1 MCRNVEG
8 NAMSLTML
16 LRRSPDLDVEALGQM
31 NLVSSSTVKGPE
43 EPQPDEKEPAE
54 HVVSN
59 DKKGPM
65 EVPNSLQLHSKPVP
79 RPRHAV
85 TPHAIHL
92 RDLAPVPWHDGMHLA
107 DMASSN
113 AQEEQGRA
121 QQPPLWQSALHAAHD
136 SPVAAVVAADVTGG
150 QQAAAAVSPAKKKAY
165 VHMCRWYPHINAR
178 DAQMA
183 FDLNHSSAKLTMDS
197 SLQPILLRK
206 PAAQAVTDPT
216 VRHADASADEQRQP
230 GSAAGMSPLPDAVSN
245 VDAQANISADT
256 AFESADDSAAQS
268 PMQSGSEARREAA
281 GTVAVAEDGTAANA
295 EPQGLYSMQEP
306 TLDAD
311 ASLAHQI
318 GSVHFCVSPDSLTN
332 SEVTNS
338 AALSPEPTPA
348 SMPSKMPGTHDTS
361 HGTGRN
367 AVRTVSSTPASSL
380 KSSLK
385 SVHSAASTASSRHGS
400 VQLGVDFAATA
411 DLNADDEDA
420 QAQQGKPAVVRG
432 VSDAFPAWL
441 TEG

>member
-1 MCRNVEG
+1 
-8 NAMSLTML
+8 MSLTML

-59 DKKGPM
+59 DKKAPVEGL
-65 EVPNSLQLHSKPVP
+65 NSHQLHSKPVP

-85 TPHAIHL
+85 MPHAIHL
-92 RDLAPVPWHDGMHLA
+92 RDLAPVPWHDGMHLV
-107 DMASSN
+107 DMASSD
-113 AQEEQGRA
+113 AHEEQGRA
-121 QQPPLWQSALHAAHD
+121 QQPPLWQSALHAAHE
-136 SPVAAVVAADVTGG
+136 SPSAAVTAADATGS
-150 QQAAAAVSPAKKKAY
+150 QQAAAAVSSAKKKAY

-178 DAQMA
+178 DAQVA
-183 FDLNHSSAKLTMDS
+183 FDLNHPSAKLSMDS
-197 SLQPILLRK
+197 SLQPVLLRK
-206 PAAQAVTDPT
+206 PAAQTVVDPT
-216 VRHADASADEQRQP
+216 VRHADSSADEQRQL
-230 GSAAGMSPLPDAVSN
+230 GSAADMSSLPDAVSN
-245 VDAQANISADT
+245 GDAHINAT
-256 AFESADDSAAQS
+256 AGTTFESADDSAAQS
-268 PMQSGSEARREAA
+268 PMQSGTKAV
-281 GTVAVAEDGTAANA
+281 GILAVAEGRKAASA
-295 EPQGLYSMQEP
+295 DPQGLYSMQEP

-318 GSVHFCVSPDSLTN
+318 GSVHFCVSPDSVTN

-338 AALSPEPTPA
+338 AAVSPEPTLA
-348 SMPSKMPGTHDTS
+348 SMPSQMPGVQDTS
-361 HGTGRN
+361 QGTGRIT
-367 AVRTVSSTPASSL
+367 VRTVSSIPASSL

-385 SVHSAASTASSRHGS
+385 SVYSAASTASSRHGS

-411 DLNADDEDA
+411 DHDADDEDA
-420 QAQQGKPAVVRG
+420 QAQQGRSAVVRG